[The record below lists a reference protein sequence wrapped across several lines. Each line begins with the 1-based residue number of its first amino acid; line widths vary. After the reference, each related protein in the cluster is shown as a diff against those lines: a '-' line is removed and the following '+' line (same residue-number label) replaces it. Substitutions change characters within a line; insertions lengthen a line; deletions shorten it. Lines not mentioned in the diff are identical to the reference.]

1 MQQDAYWIVRFQQR
15 ILIDTFNAEGP
26 SFLNH
31 TAFLQYEHTPPIMVG
46 QWHGIPCYATDVSEL
61 PDGFPAEPIHLRQV
75 FSMAGPEAF
84 ALAGRATQLIDWQT
98 THRFCGRCGAQTQL
112 MHHEYVMH
120 CSACG
125 LNSYPRISPAVM
137 VLVRRGFQLLLA
149 RSPHFRPGVF
159 SARAGFVEAGETL
172 EECARRE
179 VMEEVGIEIGHM
191 RYFESQSWPF
201 PNSLMIA
208 FVAEYAGGE
217 INPDPGEIEAADW
230 FDIDNLPRLP
240 DQVSIARRLIDSAV
254 RELMP

>member
-1 MQQDAYWIVRFQQR
+1 MQQEAYWIVRFDQR
-15 ILIDTFNAEGP
+15 ILIDTSSPGGP
-26 SFLNH
+26 GFPSHSSFLEH
-31 TAFLQYEHTPPIMVG
+31 EHTPPIMVG
-46 QWHGIPCYATDVSEL
+46 QWQGLACYATEVSQLPEDFPGEL
-61 PDGFPAEPIHLRQV
+61 VPLRQV
-75 FSMAGPEAF
+75 FSVAGPEAF
-84 ALAGRATQLIDWQT
+84 ALAGRATQLIDWQAS
-98 THRFCGRCGAQTQL
+98 HRFCGRCGSQTQL

-120 CSACG
+120 CNSCG

-159 SARAGFVEAGETL
+159 SALAGFVEAGETL

-179 VMEEVGIEIGHM
+179 VMEEVGIEIGPM

-217 INPDPGEIEAADW
+217 INPDPREIEAADW

-240 DQVSIARRLIDSAV
+240 DHVSIARRLIDAAV
-254 RELMP
+254 RELLA